1 MLKKICA
8 NKVGA
13 TAAALLCVAS
23 LSLTACGSS
32 GDHQDTAANGPSAE
46 RPAAPPEKA
55 EPISASLSV
64 TGPKGEEITLDHAP
78 QRVVCLT
85 GICDDLLLE
94 LGMEP
99 VATTSPDLLKDKHFM
114 GEEKGGQVPVVQG
127 GFGSEDV
134 GDIASFKPDLVIGL
148 AGVHDGLTSAVE
160 KVAPMWNMQ
169 PDSVEDSVAYLRA
182 MAALTGR
189 TAEGE
194 KAENTFYD
202 KIRESRKVA
211 DDKGLRNTKALSM
224 YTSSSG
230 TGVNVRNELLGEL
243 LANVFDYPWNG
254 KSDDPMTAGQY
265 SVEEILDVNPDVVF
279 VQSFVFAPGDKT
291 LTEQWKDNPV
301 WQQVAA
307 VKNNQVHEVN
317 TGLWSMGRGPRA
329 LSAVLEEAVSTQ

>member
-1 MLKKICA
+1 MKTNKIG
-8 NKVGA
+8 V
-13 TAAALLCVAS
+13 AALALLCTVS
-23 LSLTACGSS
+23 LSLSGCGSS
-32 GDHQDTAANGPSAE
+32 QSEDPSKDASGSTSAE

-55 EPISASLSV
+55 KPIESSLSV
-64 TGPKGEEITLDHAP
+64 EGAAGEKIALDAAP

-99 VATTSPDLLKDKHFM
+99 VATTSPDLLKDEHYM
-114 GEEKGGQVPVVQG
+114 GEAKGGEVPVVKG

-134 GDIASFKPDLVIGL
+134 GDIASYKPDLVIGL
-148 AGVHDGLTSAVE
+148 AGVHDGLKAAVE
-160 KVAPMWNMQ
+160 KVAPMWNMEVQ
-169 PDSVEDSVAYLRA
+169 SVEDSVTYLRA
-182 MAALTGR
+182 MSALTGR
-189 TAEGE
+189 TEEGE
-194 KAENTFYD
+194 KAENEFYD
-202 KIRESRKVA
+202 SIRKSRETA
-211 DDKGLRNTKALSM
+211 DKKGLRDVKVASM

-230 TGVNVRNELLGEL
+230 TGVNVRGELLGEL
-243 LANVFDYPWNG
+243 LSHAFAYPWEG
-254 KSDDPMTAGQY
+254 KGDDPMTAGQY

-301 WQQVAA
+301 WQQVKA

-329 LSAVLEEAVSTQ
+329 LSLVLDEAVSTQ